1 MSLYEKLYDYQKN
14 IVDKFQDRKSFG
26 LFLDMG
32 LGKTILSLAL
42 AERNRCEKVIII
54 TINSKAI
61 EDESVKGSWLWW
73 AKQSDIKYSFYD
85 KHCNSSFLTSNNDLL
100 IINYESLFVRKKSDL
115 KKTSDVKLN
124 PIFKRFID
132 SCLNKGVALI
142 LDESHKVKNL
152 ESKTTKAV
160 LQLKRQLN
168 YFTKFLYIYLLTGT
182 PFTQGYIDLY
192 AQLKI
197 LGYPDTKG
205 NFKDRFCEMG
215 NIKGLLGWQQPIV
228 GYKNI
233 EELFNLVHQYAITIE
248 TSSVIKLPEQIF
260 KVISQKVTHSFKMF
274 TYEKTYVSDIT
285 YENSLH
291 KVKIPAK
298 TLKKF
303 EGIKSKVNNPY
314 YANIDYPNMDW
325 LALTN
330 GVFHLRARQLS
341 IGFNGNNEN
350 YIWYDKS
357 RLNALKEFLEN
368 NVDNYIIF
376 YNFTPELFEI
386 YDICE
391 KLDYN
396 IDVYCGDIKSEH
408 FYEQYE
414 KNPSLNN
421 RKNILIS
428 NFASG
433 STGKNWQAYN
443 KVIIFSLPTYD
454 EYAQGI
460 KRVHR
465 PGQTKPVF
473 YYIFQSNNWL
483 DTGMKEALD
492 NKQQYNDEMF
502 TADLHR
508 VNKLMKND

>member
-1 MSLYEKLYDYQKN
+1 MSLYNQLFDYQKN
-14 IVDKFQDRKSFG
+14 IVDNFKDKKSFG

-42 AERNRCEKVIII
+42 AEKNNCNKVIVI

-73 AKQSDIKYSFYD
+73 AKSSDINYSFCN
-85 KHCNSSFLTSNNDLL
+85 KHNKSFSFLTNNNDLL
-100 IINYESLFVRKKSDL
+100 IINYESLFVRKKDEL
-115 KKTSDVKLN
+115 KKHSDVKLN
-124 PIFKRFID
+124 PIFKEFIK
-132 SCLNKGVALI
+132 SCKDKNVALI

-152 ESKTTKAV
+152 ESKTTKSV
-160 LQLKRQLN
+160 LSLKRQLLLRS
-168 YFTKFLYIYLLTGT
+168 KSLYIYLLTGT

-205 NFKDRFCEMG
+205 NFKERFCEMG
-215 NIKGLLGWQQPIV
+215 NVPGLLGWQQPIV

-233 EELFNLVHQYAITIE
+233 EELFDMVHHYAITIE
-248 TSSVIKLPEQIF
+248 TNSVLKLPEQIF
-260 KVISQKVTHSFKMF
+260 KVIPQKTSHSFKMY
-274 TYEKTYVSDIT
+274 TYEKAYPSDIL

-291 KVKIPAK
+291 
-298 TLKKF
+298 TLKLPDISKY
-303 EGIKSKVNNPY
+303 ENVTKKVNNPY
-314 YANIDYPNMDW
+314 YANIDFPKTEW
-325 LALTN
+325 LGLTS

-341 IGFNGNNEN
+341 IGFNGNSEN

-357 RLNALKEFLEN
+357 RLNSLEEFLEN
-368 NVDNYIIF
+368 NIDNYIIF

-386 YDICE
+386 YSICE
-391 KLDYN
+391 KLGYN
-396 IDVYCGDIKSEH
+396 IDIYCGEIKSEH

-414 KNPSLNN
+414 KNPTLNN
-421 RKNILIS
+421 RKNILIA

-454 EYAQGI
+454 DYAQGI

-483 DTGMKEALD
+483 DTSMKEALD
-492 NKQQYNDEMF
+492 NKQNYSNDMF
-502 TADLHR
+502 ESDLHR
-508 VNKLMKND
+508 VNYLMKDD